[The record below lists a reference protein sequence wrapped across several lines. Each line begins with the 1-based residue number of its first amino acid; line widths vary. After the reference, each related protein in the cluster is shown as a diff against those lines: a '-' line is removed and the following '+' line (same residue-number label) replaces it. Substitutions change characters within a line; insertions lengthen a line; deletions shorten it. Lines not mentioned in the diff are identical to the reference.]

1 MTLPR
6 NNTCPQFIWLAGDFA
21 TGSRWAKNRPSVS
34 IASLPLRKCRV
45 SLNRGWGDS
54 KVYMSL
60 QIALLSRQD
69 WEKRTP
75 SGHSVIHLCCFP
87 VSFLPNVAT
96 FLHLKKREG
105 EKKLWSGKSWM
116 YSVTIYIHIIC
127 LREISSME
135 EGKRNYLFY
144 GL

>member
-6 NNTCPQFIWLAGDFA
+6 NNACPQFIWLAGDFA

-69 WEKRTP
+69 WEKRE
-75 SGHSVIHLCCFP
+75 
-87 VSFLPNVAT
+87 
-96 FLHLKKREG
+96 LHLAILSSTYAVFLYLFYLTWPPFYTWRREG

>member
-6 NNTCPQFIWLAGDFA
+6 NNTCPQFISLAGDFA

-34 IASLPLRKCRV
+34 VASLPLRKCRV

-60 QIALLSRQD
+60 QIAQQAGLRK
-69 WEKRTP
+69 ERTP
-75 SGHSVIHLCCFP
+75 SGHSVIHPCGFP

-116 YSVTIYIHIIC
+116 YLVTVYIHFIC

-135 EGKRNYLFY
+135 EWKRNYLFY
-144 GL
+144 RL